1 MCIAL
6 FCFVLFVA
14 LAISSLSSHIYKSGL
29 FRLERFKMGSQEY
42 EPGKAGD
49 TLLSFLERGCSH
61 STPKSLC
68 SDLAGLKRSKQLFWE
83 GEHP

>member
-49 TLLSFLERGCSH
+49 TLLSFLERG
-61 STPKSLC
+61 
-68 SDLAGLKRSKQLFWE
+68 
-83 GEHP
+83 